1 MEQLTNLGRW
11 VVVTTSATAFEDM
24 SFDWDKIDRNID
36 GISETAGVEESQWRE
51 RSTHTSASMPGS
63 TDLGLR
69 EIDEML
75 QNRMMRSS
83 SQKLLQGNNKL
94 TSREMG
100 MGMV

>member
-24 SFDWDKIDRNID
+24 SFDWDEIDRNMD

-51 RSTHTSASMPGS
+51 GSTHTSSSMPGS

-69 EIDEML
+69 EIDEIG
-75 QNRMMRSS
+75 QNGTVRSVFTKVFFTRK
-83 SQKLLQGNNKL
+83 Q
-94 TSREMG
+94 
-100 MGMV
+100 